1 MHEVSLLDREI
12 QIHRKSN
19 NEQQE
24 KNEKLNL
31 ELHMA
36 QNECE
41 NLEKKIDRRKV
52 EAEVL
57 LAEYSSYRRALKEAE
72 ITLRSLKKVV
82 RTLLLQPLY
91 VCSSIKYTANSPNLS
106 FIIPGSQRCPACI

>member
-24 KNEKLNL
+24 KNEKLSL

-41 NLEKKIDRRKV
+41 NLEKKINRKKMEE
-52 EAEVL
+52 EAI

-82 RTLLLQPLY
+82 RTSLLQPLY
-91 VCSSIKYTANSPNLS
+91 V
-106 FIIPGSQRCPACI
+106 

>member
-12 QIHRKSN
+12 QIQKKSN
-19 NEQQE
+19 NKQQE
-24 KNEKLNL
+24 KNEKLTL

-41 NLEKKIDRRKV
+41 NLEKKIDRKKV

-82 RTLLLQPLY
+82 RTWLLQPLY
-91 VCSSIKYTANSPNLS
+91 VCS
-106 FIIPGSQRCPACI
+106 FI